1 MEKILLFT
9 LCLASIVIADVQKN
23 SVIKQ
28 AKQIATNLQSYLPYR
43 IDDLTIIH
51 SAISNDNV
59 VTILKS
65 VDMATFATR
74 VLKKKYEDI
83 TQNEKKEVFEYIKK
97 SFTDK
102 QIDAIGACS
111 DAQSRKGIDA
121 GVVMFYRYVIENS
134 SKTIVDITVDAKTC
148 QDIDKKPLF

>member
-1 MEKILLFT
+1 MGKIFLLT
-9 LCLASIVIADVQKN
+9 LCLASIIMADVQKN
-23 SVIKQ
+23 SIAKQ
-28 AKQIATNLQSYLPYR
+28 AKQIAAELQSYLPYR

-83 TQNEKKEVFEYIKK
+83 SDDEKKEVFKYVKN

-102 QIDAIGACS
+102 QPDAIGACG
-111 DAQSRKGIDA
+111 DIKSRKGIDA
-121 GVVMFYRYVIENS
+121 GVVMFYRYFIENS
-134 SKTIVDITVDAKTC
+134 SKTIVEITVDEKTC
-148 QDIDKKPLF
+148 QNIDKKPLF

>member
-9 LCLASIVIADVQKN
+9 LCLASIVMADVQKD
-23 SVIKQ
+23 SVAKQ
-28 AKQIATNLQSYLPYR
+28 AKKIATELQSYLPYR

-65 VDMATFATR
+65 IDMATFATR
-74 VLKKKYEDI
+74 VLKKQYEDI
-83 TQNEKKEVFEYIKK
+83 TENEKKEVFEYIKK

-102 QIDAIGACS
+102 QVDAIGACS
-111 DAQSRKGIDA
+111 DIQSRKGIDA
-121 GVVMFYRYVIENS
+121 GVVMFYKYFIENS
-134 SKTIVDITVDAKTC
+134 SKTIVEIAVDKKTC
-148 QDIDKKPLF
+148 KDIDKKPLF